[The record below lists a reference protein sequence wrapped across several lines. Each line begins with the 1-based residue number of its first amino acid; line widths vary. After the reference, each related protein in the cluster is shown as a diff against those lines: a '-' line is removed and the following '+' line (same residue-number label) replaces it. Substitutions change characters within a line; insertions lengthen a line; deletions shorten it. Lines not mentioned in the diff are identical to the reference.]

1 MPTLVILSF
10 LLGAVLGMRFKVLIL
25 LPVTA
30 SAVVFDTVSGIANG
44 AYAST
49 VFIAVVLT
57 AICLQFGYFCGIMT
71 RYSMVPARTLK
82 SSEISR
88 QVETVS

>member
-10 LLGAVLGMRFKVLIL
+10 LLGAVLGIRFKVLIL

-30 SAVVFDTVSGIANG
+30 SAAVFDTVSGIANG

-49 VFIAVVLT
+49 VLIAVVLT
-57 AICLQFGYFCGIMT
+57 AICLQFGNYCGIMT
-71 RYSMVPARTLK
+71 RYSMMPARTLK
-82 SSEISR
+82 STEISR

>member
-30 SAVVFDTVSGIANG
+30 LTVVFDIASGIANG

-49 VFIAVVLT
+49 VLIAVVLT
-57 AICLQFGYFCGIMT
+57 AICLQFGYICGIMA
-71 RYSMVPARTLK
+71 RYSMVSARTLK

-88 QVETVS
+88 QVETVG